1 MDTNGSLAL
10 RFLGVGNAQAVEL
23 GSAAAVLERDG
34 APLLLIDCGQ
44 EALSAYLERYASVP
58 MALFLTHAHLDHI
71 GGLERLFYRVLFDA
85 ERRGRVKLHVA
96 ADLVPVLQQRIAS
109 YPSPLAEGG
118 ANFWDAF
125 QLIPVD
131 RGFWFAGFWFD
142 VFAVRHHLPR
152 TAFGIALRGSFLF
165 SGDTRPIPEL
175 VAHHAD
181 GAELIAHDCG
191 VQGNPSHTGLDDL
204 MREYP
209 ANTRARMI
217 LYHYAGSD
225 DRRVFAQAGLRV
237 AIAGEAVAL
246 APAMAAM
253 QAATLA
259 QHGGR
264 VR

>member
-23 GSAAAVLERDG
+23 GSAAVVLERDG
-34 APLLLIDCGQ
+34 APVLLVDCGP
-44 EALSAYLERYASVP
+44 EAFSAYLAQYDALP
-58 MALFLTHAHLDHI
+58 TALFVTHAHFDHI
-71 GGLERLFYRVLFDA
+71 GGLERLFYRAWFDA
-85 ERRGRVKLHVA
+85 ERKGRVRLYVA

-131 RGFWFAGFWFD
+131 RGFWHEGFWFD

-165 SGDTRPIPEL
+165 TGDTRPIPD
-175 VAHHAD
+175 VIAFHAD
-181 GAELIAHDCG
+181 GAERIAHDCG
-191 VQGNPSHTGLDDL
+191 LHGNPSHTGLDDL
-204 MREYP
+204 MREYSD
-209 ANTRARMI
+209 AVRARMI
-217 LYHYAGSD
+217 VYHYAD
-225 DRRVFAQAGLRV
+225 ARDRAEFMRAGLTAASAGEVFALPG
-237 AIAGEAVAL
+237 
-246 APAMAAM
+246 AMDAM

-264 VR
+264 HR